1 LERRR
6 TVLRVEN
13 ASVAYGQITAVRE
26 VSLTVNDGEIV
37 TIIGANGAGKSSL
50 LNAIAGVVPLK
61 NGIIRLGDRR
71 ISGLSPHKIVG
82 SGIAYIPEGRQIF
95 GAMSVKD
102 NLTMGGYSQC
112 ARDITGTST
121 TVDTSWIRRVYGHA
135 RRVRGG
141 LSILGPVGG
150 FLRRPDVQSNLET
163 VFKLFPILKER
174 IKQPAGSLS
183 GGEQQMLAIGRAL
196 MSSPKMLLLDEPSL
210 GLAPNLVREI
220 LKLIARLRDEGLTIL
235 LVEQDAN
242 AALKIADRGYVM
254 ERGHITIEGTFKE
267 LLGNDKVRQAYLG
280 KSVA

>member
-1 LERRR
+1 M
-6 TVLRVEN
+6 LRVEN

-37 TIIGANGAGKSSL
+37 TIIGSNGAGKTSL
-50 LNAIAGVVPLK
+50 LNSISGVIPLK
-61 NGIIRLGDRR
+61 SGDIWLDDKKISRLPSHKMVRLG
-71 ISGLSPHKIVG
+71 L
-82 SGIAYIPEGRQIF
+82 AYIPEGRHIF

-102 NLTMGGYSQC
+102 NLTMGAYVQCSKKRFSSLGYV
-112 ARDITGTST
+112 G
-121 TVDTSWIRRVYGHA
+121 WFMRRQ
-135 RRVRGG
+135 
-141 LSILGPVGG
+141 
-150 FLRRPDVQSNLET
+150 DVQSNAEA

-174 IKQPAGSLS
+174 IKQQAGSLS

-220 LKLIARLRDEGLTIL
+220 LKLIVRLRDEGLTVL

-254 ERGHITIEGTFKE
+254 ERGHITIEGTSKE
-267 LLGNDKVRQAYLG
+267 LIGNDKVRQAYLG